1 MGSCKLK
8 ICCEMEL
15 DTFCTWGALPKLGY
29 TKQAW
34 SLVVQEVLSKP
45 LLLMLEGSAVLVWEL
60 LNLIYEFS
68 FLHVPKPI
76 LLLVHRKRFR
86 IMGLVRLTVFF
97 SFQGSLADFLS
108 LVVYDI
114 WKGIPSP
121 VGRSCTNKCKVSLS
135 PLGIFIS
142 WPFLIYCSSV
152 QRLRSI
158 IAVYIIL

>member
-15 DTFCTWGALPKLGY
+15 DTFCTWGALPKPGY
-29 TKQAW
+29 TMQAW
-34 SLVVQEVLSKP
+34 GWVVQEVLSKP

-60 LNLIYEFS
+60 LKLIYEFV
-68 FLHVPKPI
+68 FLHVRKPI

-97 SFQGSLADFLS
+97 SFQGSLADLLS
-108 LVVYDI
+108 PVVYDR
-114 WKGIPSP
+114 KGIPSP

-152 QRLRSI
+152 QWLRSI